1 MGSQTKLIKDIL
13 SLYDTILEN
22 KEVEEDASS
31 LRNTIKSLGYTEK
44 GSELTSGGNVNNE
57 ITKLVGEILTQYKK
71 TNPNVN
77 VKITSGNDIYHKKLK
92 YKSQH
97 AEGNAIDVVLEPYTN
112 TNASSFIKILNDF
125 RSKNSNFSYID
136 EYTNP
141 SSKATG
147 GHFHLQYGGNSTS
160 QPSNTGNTSTNTTTN
175 TTSFAR
181 QIGGTLLKGV
191 GITEEKIYSSFGKD
205 YSVRYG
211 EIIIPKE
218 KNEKIKSPVSGVI
231 KPYNYNSNCDN
242 QLVIKF
248 VMDNNDYYLE
258 YCGLKKVSVRNGD
271 KVKKGDLLG
280 LSDSDIKVKL
290 YNSIGNKKSI
300 NPDLETK
307 TNSKSS
313 SNNNS
318 TDGIF
323 TTMYKK
329 MKTKEKDDDDDITS
343 KNNYKDGMFTNTY
356 KTVRDTW
363 FKKDKLKENIDRIKG
378 LL

>member
-13 SLYDTILEN
+13 STYDTILEN
-22 KEVEEDASS
+22 KKISEATDVYDNVDFKDYKVGNSAPSKDNINITLLQDIQTAAKNAGVKVDITTAISGHDKGTRHETGNAVDIAIVNGVSVKEPS
-31 LRNTIKSLGYTEK
+31 IKSSVLRFVDELKKLGY
-44 GSELTSGGNVNNE
+44 V
-57 ITKLVGEILTQYKK
+57 
-71 TNPNVN
+71 VN
-77 VKITSGNDIYHKKLK
+77 VAETSSTPK
-92 YKSQH
+92 
-97 AEGNAIDVVLEPYTN
+97 VVLTYGFKGHDNHVHVSN
-112 TNASSFIKILNDF
+112 T
-125 RSKNSNFSYID
+125 
-136 EYTNP
+136 T
-141 SSKATG
+141 
-147 GHFHLQYGGNSTS
+147 NSTS
-160 QPSNTGNTSTNTTTN
+160 QPSNTSTNTTTDTTN
-175 TTSFAR
+175 RTSFAR
-181 QIGGTLLKGV
+181 EIGSALLKGV
-191 GITEEKIYSSFGKD
+191 GITEEKVYSSFGRD

-211 EIIIPKE
+211 EITIPKE

-280 LSDSDIKVKL
+280 LSDSDITVKL
-290 YNSIGNKKSI
+290 YNSIGNKKNI
-300 NPDLETK
+300 NPDLDTK